1 MEENIILEPAETV
14 EPAAPEVVAAPE
26 ADGLFAEPAANPEKK
41 PTHTASLVLG
51 ILSIVFGMLIPLAA
65 YILGGIGLS
74 LAGKN
79 KETHSTKAAKVCC
92 IIGIVIGAIGHI
104 SNIIYIL

>member
-1 MEENIILEPAETV
+1 MEENNILEPTNTPEVAN
-14 EPAAPEVVAAPE
+14 APES
-26 ADGLFAEPAANPEKK
+26 DGLFAEPARDPEKK

-51 ILSIVFGMLIPLAA
+51 ILSIVFGMLSPLVA

-92 IIGIVIGAIGHI
+92 IVGIVIGAIGHI
-104 SNIIYIL
+104 SNIVLML

>member
-1 MEENIILEPAETV
+1 MEENIILEPAETL
-14 EPAAPEVVAAPE
+14 EPAAPE

-51 ILSIVFGMLIPLAA
+51 ILSIVFGLLIPLAA

-92 IIGIVIGAIGHI
+92 IIGIVIGALGHI
-104 SNIIYIL
+104 SNILLML